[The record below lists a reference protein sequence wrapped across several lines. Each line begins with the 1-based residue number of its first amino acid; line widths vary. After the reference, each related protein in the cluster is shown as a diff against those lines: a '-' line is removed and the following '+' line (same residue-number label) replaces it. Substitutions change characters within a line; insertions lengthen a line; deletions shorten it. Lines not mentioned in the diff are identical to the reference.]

1 MTDPRSA
8 PDPHPSHEAL
18 GPVPDWLR
26 QPTPEVA
33 PGRADRWRIG
43 LSRHS
48 AKLLGGAAALLLL
61 VCVGS
66 VAATGY
72 QGLQRWREVPVAYP
86 TVSPPSG
93 EQAVSSASPPPA
105 AGPFDGT
112 PAADFAEGAAGIALP
127 RARRTGAFTEKQ
139 VTDALATVRKA
150 LVTGRLDRA
159 FLTAKDPERLV
170 RQFAPDDRA
179 TIRADFASGG
189 AANYATRFGPST
201 RLTTDQ
207 PRVRG
212 RISYRATRDADGIRV
227 LEVTTNFV
235 WVYAVQSV
243 RTLADP
249 EVILVHDTVVW
260 QVPHPGDV
268 IAASRGLWMQD
279 AESYAT
285 NVECASLN
293 KGLLE
298 LEITPS
304 YGGPG
309 DGEHPD
315 AAYDLDRSLKV
326 AEQC

>member
-1 MTDPRSA
+1 MTDPRSDA
-8 PDPHPSHEAL
+8 DPRPSHETL

-26 QPTPEVA
+26 QPTADVR
-33 PGRADRWRIG
+33 PGLVDRLRIRLG
-43 LSRHS
+43 RHS
-48 AKLLGGAAALLLL
+48 LALLGGTLVLVLL
-61 VCVGS
+61 VCFGAAGLLSYEGS
-66 VAATGY
+66 QRPAAH
-72 QGLQRWREVPVAYP
+72 P
-86 TVSPPSG
+86 TISPPSG

-112 PAADFAEGAAGIALP
+112 PAAGFAEGAAGIALP
-127 RARRTGAFTEKQ
+127 RAKRTGAFTEKQ
-139 VTDALATVRKA
+139 VADALAKVRKA

-159 FLTAKDPERLV
+159 FFTAKDPERLV
-170 RQFAPDDRA
+170 RQFAPDDRS
-179 TIRADFASGG
+179 TVRADFASGG

-212 RISYRATRDADGIRV
+212 RISYRATRDSGGIRV
-227 LEVTTNFV
+227 LEIATNFV

-268 IAASRGLWMQD
+268 ITASRGLWMQD

-298 LEITPS
+298 LEITPT
-304 YGGPG
+304 YGDSG